1 MRRFVAHPARYLHK
15 MADSMSYELG
25 ALIEP
30 LSVAYNAVVRAAPY
44 LGQPVVIAG
53 AGPIGLSMALC
64 ARAAGCHPI
73 CITDLE
79 ENRLQQARDFGFD
92 RTLRI
97 DTSWD
102 RLETA
107 ERVRSVMGAGC
118 MPSIVF
124 ECTGAASSIYSAC
137 YVSRCLV
144 DSVIS
149 SRPGTRK
156 RRDPLASWLRQAG
169 RRDPAHVDGLQGDQ
183 HCHKLPIHPVMAG
196 RPSSRGRRG
205 VW

>member
-1 MRRFVAHPARYLHK
+1 MRRFVAHPARFLHK

-30 LSVAYNAVVRAAPY
+30 LSVAYNAVLRASPY

-79 ENRLQQARDFGFD
+79 ENRLEQARELGFD

-97 DTSWD
+97 DLAWN

-107 ERVRSVMGAGC
+107 EKVKALMGLGCQPSV
-118 MPSIVF
+118 VF

-137 YVSRCLV
+137 YVSHSPHLTTKTLTFRYWKTVVHSCKS
-144 DSVIS
+144 DAANQT
-149 SRPGTRK
+149 SRF
-156 RRDPLASWLRQAG
+156 L
-169 RRDPAHVDGLQGDQ
+169 
-183 HCHKLPIHPVMAG
+183 
-196 RPSSRGRRG
+196 
-205 VW
+205 